1 MELYPVASLIWSHVK
16 GSARG
21 VGEVK
26 PLVSNQIEINK
37 TLYRITQ
44 AVKMYSLPRLVY
56 SDALMNP
63 ADLETVGAPLR
74 VDGGNVQH
82 INEIVDY
89 LRPQPLSSDAQ
100 RLLDT
105 YLTVTRDLAG
115 ASDVATG
122 NINPEQASGTAI
134 LAVKRSSE
142 MPISDS
148 IEAYKQYVE
157 DIALVW
163 SDLWRAYA
171 VNGLS
176 VIMDDVVDE
185 DGNPAATAIVTPHSE
200 LQMLRVEVR
209 VEVSPSNPYDKF
221 AQERSMENLLAAGL
235 ITFEEYVEAL
245 PDDAVMPKAKLTE
258 ILEKRRAAQKQ
269 AMMAQQSMAPTP
281 PMPMGDPNLN
291 PTPMGMENIPQGNA

>member
-1 MELYPVASLIWSHVK
+1 
-16 GSARG
+16 
-21 VGEVK
+21 
-26 PLVSNQIEINK
+26 
-37 TLYRITQ
+37 
-44 AVKMYSLPRLVY
+44 
-56 SDALMNP
+56 
-63 ADLETVGAPLR
+63 
-74 VDGGNVQH
+74 
-82 INEIVDY
+82 
-89 LRPQPLSSDAQ
+89 
-100 RLLDT
+100 
-105 YLTVTRDLAG
+105 
-115 ASDVATG
+115 
-122 NINPEQASGTAI
+122 
-134 LAVKRSSE
+134 

-235 ITFEEYVEAL
+235 ITFEEYVDTL

-258 ILEKRRAAQKQ
+258 ILEKRAAAQQQ